1 MQTLPKLG
9 QSATVAG
16 ISFPLI
22 IQSYCENTRSAFL
35 KGENPD
41 NGMEVLLPRVCI
53 SEIFTQETVEPA
65 FKVGD
70 TVRLASGSPWL
81 TIICEGE
88 SEYCFDCAAWPEG
101 LEKPSI
107 ITNLHQDCLRK

>member
-1 MQTLPKLG
+1 MQTLPKPG
-9 QSATVAG
+9 QSATVNG
-16 ISFPLI
+16 IGFPLI
-22 IQSYCENTRSAFL
+22 IQSYCENTRFAFL
-35 KGENPD
+35 KGENPE
-41 NGMEVLLPRVCI
+41 NGMEVLLPRVCL
-53 SEIFTQETVEPA
+53 SEMFMQEAAEPA

-70 TVRLASGSPWL
+70 TARLKSGSPWL

-88 SEYCFDCAAWPEG
+88 SEGCFDCAAWPDG